1 MIGKCE
7 RDETGRESCPQEPA
21 EGHQG
26 SPATLPHPSAESA
39 PTAPTARLFGAP
51 DRDSTSDVRVNR
63 ANRWLSF
70 APHVIFT
77 AMAARLALPRD
88 EEAEL
93 AEAFVDA
100 VIDHDTATVGMMLGM
115 AFAEEF
121 AIADVANNRVHLH
134 FAHSDDCGDFM
145 RRYLVR
151 VEA

>member
-1 MIGKCE
+1 MEKT
-7 RDETGRESCPQEPA
+7 RVETGRESRPHEPA
-21 EGHQG
+21 EGCETF
-26 SPATLPHPSAESA
+26 PATLPHPTAERA

-51 DRDSTSDVRVNR
+51 DRDSTNDIRVNR
-63 ANRWLSF
+63 ANRWLSL

-100 VIDHDTATVGMMLGM
+100 VLGLDTATVGVMIGM
-115 AFAEEF
+115 AFADEF
-121 AIADVANNRVHLH
+121 AIVAVANNRVHLH
-134 FAHSDDCGDFM
+134 FAHSDDCGDFV
-145 RRYLVR
+145 RRYLTR